1 VELTGDGIADVL
13 SGTYSRKGKDMAGLL
28 YVLPGRKDGTF
39 GEAQPLKAAN
49 GEPLV
54 LPKGDGDDDV
64 VDRICTRQWLC
75 DLDGDGSNDLVVG
88 NFRGTFA
95 WFRGGKD
102 GFAPAASWLQADG
115 KPMTVAH
122 HGDPCLADLDGDG
135 DLDLVSGSSDGDV
148 VWFANEGG
156 RTAPKFA
163 AAKTILKGPPRQM
176 FLGDEGEPKPIVLG
190 EEQFRAPASDTRVFV
205 ADVDGDGKLDL
216 LVGDSVTVYTAKD
229 GVAEADVQAKHLV
242 WAKKQRAFFQQPPG
256 EGDDAERQKKWQ
268 EGYQALEKERDAFVR
283 EESTGY
289 VWLLRGK

>member
-39 GEAQPLKAAN
+39 GKAEPLKAAN

-54 LPKGDGDDDV
+54 LPQGEGENGV

-102 GFAPAASWLQADG
+102 GFAPAASWLQADD

-148 VWFANEGG
+148 VWFANAGS

-163 AAKTILKGPPRQM
+163 AAQTILVAPPRTNVVD
-176 FLGDEGEPKPIVLG
+176 GGESQPIALG
-190 EEQFRAPASDTRVFV
+190 EDHFRAPGSDTRVFV
-205 ADVDGDGKLDL
+205 ADVDDDGKLDL
-216 LVGDSVTVYTAKD
+216 LVGDSVTAYTAK
-229 GVAEADVQAKHLV
+229 GGLAEAEVQAKHAA
-242 WAKKQRAFFQQPPG
+242 WSKKQRAFFQQPSG
-256 EGDDAERQKKWQ
+256 DGDDAQRKWQ
-268 EGYQALEKERDAFVR
+268 EGYEALEKERDAFVT
-283 EESTGY
+283 EERTGY

>member
-1 VELTGDGIADVL
+1 MELTGDGIADIL
-13 SGTYSRKGKDMAGLL
+13 SGTYSRKDKEMAGLL

-39 GEAQPLKAAN
+39 GAAQSLKAAN
-49 GEPLV
+49 GEELV
-54 LPKGDGDDDV
+54 LPKGEGENGV
-64 VDRICTRQWLC
+64 VDCICTRQWLC

-102 GFAPAASWLQADG
+102 GFAPTASWLQADG
-115 KPMTVAH
+115 EPMKVAH

-156 RTAPKFA
+156 RTAPKFT

-176 FLGDEGEPKPIVLG
+176 LAGDGSEAKPIELG
-190 EEQFRAPASDTRVFV
+190 EAHFRAPGSDTRVFV

-216 LVGDSVTVYTAKD
+216 LVGDCVTVFTAKD
-229 GVAEADVQAKHLV
+229 GVSEADAKAKYAA
-242 WAKKQRAFFQQPPG
+242 WSKKQMAFFQQPPG
-256 EGDDAERQKKWQ
+256 ESDDAQTKWQ
-268 EGYQALEKERDAFVR
+268 EGYQALEKERDAFVS
-283 EESTGY
+283 EERTGY